1 MVDETIIS
9 GILRKVDSDGNTT
22 LMHPETVSG
31 VVFLNN
37 INNSNIPSNIPTL
50 SNLINILGK
59 LALKSSIDMDDIDD
73 ILSSSKDDLPL
84 IAGLKI
90 PDASIIRDINDRLI
104 AVESALENSTA
115 TPSSYRPVNVRKVQ
129 ISSSTEII
137 NNQAEDDSG
146 GWGWLIN

>member
-1 MVDETIIS
+1 MADEKIIS

-31 VVFLNN
+31 VVFLDK

-59 LALKSSIDMDDIDD
+59 LALKSSISMYDIDD
-73 ILSSSKDDLPL
+73 ILSSSIDDLPL
-84 IAGLKI
+84 NSRLKI

-129 ISSSTEII
+129 ITSSTELIDVMS
-137 NNQAEDDSG
+137 EDEDF
-146 GWGWLIN
+146 

>member
-1 MVDETIIS
+1 MADEKIIS

-31 VVFLNN
+31 VVFLDK

-59 LALKSSIDMDDIDD
+59 LALKSSISMHDIDD
-73 ILSSSKDDLPL
+73 ILSSSIDDLPL
-84 IAGLKI
+84 NSRLKI

-104 AVESALENSTA
+104 QVEYALENA
-115 TPSSYRPVNVRKVQ
+115 TITQSSYKPVNVRKVQ
-129 ISSSTEII
+129 ITSSTELIDVMS
-137 NNQAEDDSG
+137 EDEAF
-146 GWGWLIN
+146 

>member
-1 MVDETIIS
+1 MADEKIIS

-31 VVFLNN
+31 VVFLDK

-59 LALKSSIDMDDIDD
+59 LALKSSISMHDIDD
-73 ILSSSKDDLPL
+73 ILSSSIDDLPL
-84 IAGLKI
+84 NSRLKI

-129 ISSSTEII
+129 ITSSTELIDVMSE
-137 NNQAEDDSG
+137 EDEDF
-146 GWGWLIN
+146 

>member
-1 MVDETIIS
+1 MADEKIIS

-31 VVFLNN
+31 VVFLDK

-59 LALKSSIDMDDIDD
+59 LALKSSISMYDIDD
-73 ILSSSKDDLPL
+73 ILSSSIDDLPL
-84 IAGLKI
+84 NSRLKI

-104 AVESALENSTA
+104 QVESALENA
-115 TPSSYRPVNVRKVQ
+115 TITQSSYKPVNVRKVQ
-129 ISSSTEII
+129 ITSSTELIDVMS
-137 NNQAEDDSG
+137 EDEDF
-146 GWGWLIN
+146 

>member
-1 MVDETIIS
+1 MADEKIIS

-31 VVFLNN
+31 VVFLDK

-59 LALKSSIDMDDIDD
+59 LALKSSISMHDIDD
-73 ILSSSKDDLPL
+73 ILSSSIDDLPL
-84 IAGLKI
+84 NSRLKI

-129 ISSSTEII
+129 ITSSTELIDVMS
-137 NNQAEDDSG
+137 EDEDFFD
-146 GWGWLIN
+146 